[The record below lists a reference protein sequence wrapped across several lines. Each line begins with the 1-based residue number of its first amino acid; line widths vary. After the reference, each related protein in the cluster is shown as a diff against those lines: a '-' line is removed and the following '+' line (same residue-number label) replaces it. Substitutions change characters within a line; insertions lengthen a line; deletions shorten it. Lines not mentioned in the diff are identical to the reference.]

1 MLIKADDA
9 CAGDRIPVI
18 VLPYT
23 KPCIA
28 TLADAPLDAVQL
40 RQEDGAEVPPA
51 VCVESVTAAAP
62 PKVDEDASAPLD
74 PLNAVE
80 DAAAVLLD
88 LSRQIIRWF

>member
-1 MLIKADDA
+1 MLIKADA
-9 CAGDRIPVI
+9 CAGDQIPVI
-18 VLPYT
+18 VLPYP

-74 PLNAVE
+74 PLIAVTNA
-80 DAAAVLLD
+80 DAILLN